1 VTILLV
7 AGAAIFTAKGVS
19 WTWWLWSYLGG
30 FLSLVLYLAVASQA
44 GRFFV
49 EAQRT
54 GLLELLLATPL
65 TVGQIVQGQWRALL
79 RLFALPLVVCLLAQL
94 LGAYAVQRASLTSFR
109 TTPPAAVGTNAAT
122 TNVAVIT
129 STSAS
134 GTTTTT
140 ISITV
145 VPVAIGLGTSITF
158 LANLCALGWFGMWM
172 GLISKNTN
180 AATLKTIVFVQ
191 IIPWFVITFA
201 SGLII
206 PLVLLPKLM
215 SRTFSVGAQPM
226 VWYSL
231 LTSGVGFLLALAKD
245 VGFLFWARQ
254 KLYSDFR
261 ETAISA
267 VAPIRVPFPQP
278 AQVAE
283 APPVIGAGC

>member
-1 VTILLV
+1 MWVVAMLL
-7 AGAAIFTAKGVS
+7 AGGAAIFTAKGVS

-44 GRFFV
+44 CRFFV

-65 TVGQIVQGQWRALL
+65 TVAQIVQGQWRALV
-79 RLFALPLVVCLLAQL
+79 RLFALPLAICLLAQV
-94 LGAYAVQRASLTSFR
+94 LGAYAVQRASFKGIR
-109 TTPPAAVGTNAAT
+109 TTPPPAVGTNAAT
-122 TNVAVIT
+122 SNVTVIN
-129 STSAS
+129 SRSAS

-140 ISITV
+140 VSLTV
-145 VPVAIGLGTSITF
+145 VPAAIGLGASITF
-158 LANLCALGWFGMWM
+158 LANLCALAWFGMWM

-206 PLVLLPKLM
+206 PLVLLPRLM
-215 SRTFSVGAQPM
+215 SRTLSVGSQPM
-226 VWYSL
+226 VWYTL

-245 VGFLFWARQ
+245 IGFLFLARQ

-261 ETAISA
+261 
-267 VAPIRVPFPQP
+267 
-278 AQVAE
+278 
-283 APPVIGAGC
+283 